1 MNKKIKNILLFAVCI
16 SLGLCIFLVNDSIRH
31 SQINN
36 LHFFL
41 TMLSI
46 MIIVLGFVFLF
57 KIDDPEENI
66 FLDETNEKNL
76 GYIESKKQEK
86 ELKIKNIKKS
96 IMYILL
102 GIIIFIITAIFSL
115 NGIILRICNIIV
127 AILFI
132 LGMIKFDIKIENRI
146 RERYLD
152 FKENVN
158 SKKGQKFKL
167 LYLIFD
173 YVPQELIFYG
183 VILAFLTI
191 GLFID
196 RTGVLDILKI
206 SEEQFGITIIIL
218 GFIVG
223 MFVLKKQK
231 NYYKKE
237 IILKKNDKD
246 YKNKK
251 EYDHFEEK

>member
-16 SLGLCIFLVNDSIRH
+16 SLGLCIFLANDSIRH

-76 GYIESKKQEK
+76 EYIESKKQEK

-173 YVPQELIFYG
+173 YVPQELIFY
-183 VILAFLTI
+183 
-191 GLFID
+191 
-196 RTGVLDILKI
+196 
-206 SEEQFGITIIIL
+206 
-218 GFIVG
+218 
-223 MFVLKKQK
+223 
-231 NYYKKE
+231 
-237 IILKKNDKD
+237 
-246 YKNKK
+246 
-251 EYDHFEEK
+251 